1 MFDHYYQFSKVHCQK
16 YRNMLSED
24 VEDRKPGWMALA
36 VLSVLELSIHALKTP
51 LPKVSFLVKLK

>member
-24 VEDRKPGWMALA
+24 VQDRMPGWMAFA
-36 VLSVLELSIHALKTP
+36 ALSVLELSTHSL
-51 LPKVSFLVKLK
+51 